1 MRSQVLVRDGWLTG
15 LVQAAS
21 CAELCVSSM
30 RLSTKETRALVAA
43 MAAGVGSVQLG
54 GGGGG
59 GGVTL
64 DMAALVRYSGRGS
77 CDSLQMWY
85 DTWHRLAPGP
95 TTTLQ
100 EW

>member
-1 MRSQVLVRDGWLTG
+1 MRPQSRPRHRWLTG

-30 RLSTKETRALVAA
+30 RLGTKETRALVAA

-54 GGGGG
+54 GGGGAI
-59 GGVTL
+59 TL
-64 DMAALVRYSGRGS
+64 DMAALVRYNGRGS
-77 CDSLQMWY
+77 CDSLQLWH
-85 DTWHRLAPGP
+85 DTWHRSAPGLAPTIP
-95 TTTLQ
+95 